1 MIAERLASFI
11 TRKPY
16 IMRHAVTSPA
26 KGPLPAGGWLA
37 GLLESGLEP

>member
-11 TRKPY
+11 THKPY

-26 KGPLPAGGWLA
+26 KARFRQVDG
-37 GLLESGLEP
+37 